1 MTHTSGKINIRAAKG
16 NIDKLTETEKGRKT
30 QQLEKSHRS
39 QRKRHDTAKKDSHIN
54 RDPLFCIY
62 NQGAQ

>member
-16 NIDKLTETEKGRKT
+16 NIDKLTETEKGRKI

-54 RDPLFCIY
+54 
-62 NQGAQ
+62 